1 VPSWK
6 VFKIVAGVLR
16 EHLPDDAEVEAVQV
30 SDDQS
35 STITIWTSTP
45 AEVIGSQGSTAGSID
60 QALNTSLN
68 ADVTFKVQETRD
80 SSDEVDLF
88 DEGQFGDDPSFGG
101 DLPGS

>member
-6 VFKIVAGVLR
+6 VFKIVAEVLG

-30 SDDQS
+30 SDDE

-45 AEVIGSQGSTAGSID
+45 AEVIGRRGSTAGSID
-60 QALNTSLN
+60 QTLKSLLG
-68 ADVTFKVQETRD
+68 ADVTLKVQEIRD

-88 DEGQFGDDPSFGG
+88 DEGPFGDDASFGG